1 MSLSLVPARVFS
13 SYAAVTP
20 EYLADRGV
28 RLLLSDL
35 DFTLA
40 PKSCPAPDEAVRAW
54 IASMQRAGIEVMIL
68 SNNRSPVR
76 IERFCKDLGIRY
88 IGWAKKP
95 WPPGFRRARVLT
107 GVPAGET
114 AMLGDKLLTDALGA
128 RRSGV
133 LMLMVEPK
141 GGPDGAWNHVLHALQ
156 EPFKRKSAHDA
167 RKKDGNLE
175 K

>member
-76 IERFCKDLGIRY
+76 VERFCKDLGHPLYRL
-88 IGWAKKP
+88 GQKAVAAGL
-95 WPPGFRRARVLT
+95 PPCSRAD
-107 GVPAGET
+107 G
-114 AMLGDKLLTDALGA
+114 
-128 RRSGV
+128 RSRG
-133 LMLMVEPK
+133 
-141 GGPDGAWNHVLHALQ
+141 
-156 EPFKRKSAHDA
+156 
-167 RKKDGNLE
+167 
-175 K
+175 

>member
-76 IERFCKDLGIRY
+76 VERFCKDLGIR
-88 IGWAKKP
+88 A
-95 WPPGFRRARVLT
+95 RALT

-114 AMLGDKLLTDALGA
+114 AMLGDKLLTDMLGA
-128 RRSGV
+128 NLNGC
-133 LMLMVEPK
+133 LALMVEPM
-141 GGPDGAWNHVLHALQ
+141 GGAVTPWQKVLQALQ
-156 EPFKRKSAHDA
+156 CPFKALA
-167 RKKDGNLE
+167 WE

>member
-54 IASMQRAGIEVMIL
+54 IASMHPTVPATPKASKTPSARPSCA
-68 SNNRSPVR
+68 SPTTCAAPCR
-76 IERFCKDLGIRY
+76 P
-88 IGWAKKP
+88 P
-95 WPPGFRRARVLT
+95 WPLW
-107 GVPAGET
+107 
-114 AMLGDKLLTDALGA
+114 
-128 RRSGV
+128 
-133 LMLMVEPK
+133 PK
-141 GGPDGAWNHVLHALQ
+141 RPK
-156 EPFKRKSAHDA
+156 PRKPS
-167 RKKDGNLE
+167 L
-175 K
+175 

>member
-1 MSLSLVPARVFS
+1 MSLSLVPTRVFS

-68 SNNRSPVR
+68 SNNRQPRS
-76 IERFCKDLGIRY
+76 
-88 IGWAKKP
+88 
-95 WPPGFRRARVLT
+95 RRAVLQ
-107 GVPAGET
+107 GSRHPLYRLGQKAVVAGLPPCSR
-114 AMLGDKLLTDALGA
+114 ADG
-128 RRSGV
+128 RSRG
-133 LMLMVEPK
+133 
-141 GGPDGAWNHVLHALQ
+141 
-156 EPFKRKSAHDA
+156 
-167 RKKDGNLE
+167 
-175 K
+175 

>member
-20 EYLADRGV
+20 EYLTDRGV

-40 PKSCPAPDEAVRAW
+40 PKSCPVPDETVRSW
-54 IASMQRAGIEVMIL
+54 IAAMQRAGIEVMIL

-76 IERFCKDLGIRY
+76 VERFCKDLGIRY

-95 WPPGFRRARVLT
+95 WPPGFRRARALT

-114 AMLGDKLLTDALGA
+114 AMLGDKLLTDMLGA
-128 RRSGV
+128 NLNGC
-133 LMLMVEPK
+133 LALMVEPM
-141 GGPDGAWNHVLHALQ
+141 GGAVTPWQKVLHALQ
-156 EPFKRKSAHDA
+156 RPFKTLA
-167 RKKDGNLE
+167 RE

>member
-76 IERFCKDLGIRY
+76 VERFCKDLGIRY

-95 WPPGFRRARVLT
+95 WPPGFRRARALT

-114 AMLGDKLLTDALGA
+114 AMPRRQAADRYA
-128 RRSGV
+128 RR
-133 LMLMVEPK
+133 EPEWLPRAH
-141 GGPDGAWNHVLHALQ
+141 GRTDGRRGHAVAEGAACTPGPFQGSRVG
-156 EPFKRKSAHDA
+156 EITPRRAHFF
-167 RKKDGNLE
+167 R
-175 K
+175 

>member
-76 IERFCKDLGIRY
+76 VERFCKDLGI
-88 IGWAKKP
+88 P
-95 WPPGFRRARVLT
+95 D
-107 GVPAGET
+107 
-114 AMLGDKLLTDALGA
+114 MLGANLNGCLA
-128 RRSGV
+128 
-133 LMLMVEPK
+133 LMVEPM
-141 GGPDGAWNHVLHALQ
+141 GGAVTPWQKVLHALQ
-156 EPFKRKSAHDA
+156 CPFKALA
-167 RKKDGNLE
+167 WE

>member
-1 MSLSLVPARVFS
+1 MSLSLVPTRVFS

-76 IERFCKDLGIRY
+76 VERFCKDLGIRY

-95 WPPGFRRARVLT
+95 WPPGFRRARALT

-114 AMLGDKLLTDALGA
+114 GKELQGVCSGTLLLSPTKKA
-128 RRSGV
+128 RRCCIP
-133 LMLMVEPK
+133 M
-141 GGPDGAWNHVLHALQ
+141 
-156 EPFKRKSAHDA
+156 SAV
-167 RKKDGNLE
+167 
-175 K
+175 